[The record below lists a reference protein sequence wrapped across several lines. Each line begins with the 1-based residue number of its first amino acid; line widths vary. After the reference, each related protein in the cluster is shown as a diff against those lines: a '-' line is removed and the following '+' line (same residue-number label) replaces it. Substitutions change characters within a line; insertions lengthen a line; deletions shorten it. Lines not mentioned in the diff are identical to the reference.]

1 MIKITRQLK
10 SDYCFTYAYNAK
22 TLVRIRGTSPSE

>member
-1 MIKITRQLK
+1 MIQNTRQIK
-10 SDYCFTYAYNAK
+10 SDYCFTSVYNAK